1 MDLFSPSA
9 TRPSGPRPPR
19 ASLFSPPPTGAASSS
34 AAAVSNSSSA
44 AAVPLEYSSAT
55 TASVGTSAV
64 RPGRPILNTVTNI
77 HRKIEP
83 LMVPVPSRSA
93 ASLPTLSV
101 VPLYETT
108 AFYATLPTL
117 ENCGAENNPEGAH
130 RLGITSND
138 LRRLYTHP
146 NPELK
151 NTVFIKV
158 NKPYFKPNRFYPR
171 DTINEGSYFHEGYT
185 FDQIIQMEKERKQ
198 RHSDTHY
205 RTKKSGGRRSSR
217 YHKRQSKKQ
226 HGRKRT
232 TRRR

>member
-9 TRPSGPRPPR
+9 KPRSGARPPR
-19 ASLFSPPPTGAASSS
+19 ASLFSPPPTGATSSS
-34 AAAVSNSSSA
+34 VAAVSNSSSA

-108 AFYATLPTL
+108 VFFADKTTLD
-117 ENCGAENNPEGAH
+117 NCGAKKYPKDAGRFGVPPAYA
-130 RLGITSND
+130 D
-138 LRRLYTHP
+138 RLYTHP
-146 NPELK
+146 AAELR
-151 NTVFIKV
+151 NTVFIKSDDSG
-158 NKPYFKPNRFYPR
+158 FKLDRFYPR

-185 FDQIIQMEKERKQ
+185 FDQIKQMEKERRQ
-198 RHSDTHY
+198 GFIDRHY
-205 RTKKSGGRRSSR
+205 RKKMGGRRSSK